1 MPDLGRWGVLDPK
14 SQYTHEAYSYVWN
27 NPISFNDPTGM
38 IGELFGNNGPGDPP
52 VKTIEIEPIVIT
64 VYRPVK
70 LEPRGFEFSSTAMLS
85 GIVMTGSR
93 YPSPYTLAA
102 AGLAGIILW
111 NTPEIYHA
119 TEAWK
124 ETEII
129 INVGPKKLNSEEED
143 INGEAVPVDDSGFK
157 KPIDHTIKKGDNKFD
172 FAQRGKNN
180 GKADDIEALK
190 AKKEAGTL
198 TNLEKQKLKRH
209 EKNTGERGSRQS
221 KDKKK

>member
-1 MPDLGRWGVLDPK
+1 MVEVNNCYAFGLLHNYTSTTQNAYQYKYNGKELQESGMYDDGARFYMPDLGRWGVLDPK

-70 LEPRGFEFSSTAMLS
+70 LEPRGVEFSSTAMLS

-129 INVGPKKLNSEEED
+129 IKCWSKK
-143 INGEAVPVDDSGFK
+143 I
-157 KPIDHTIKKGDNKFD
+157 
-172 FAQRGKNN
+172 Q
-180 GKADDIEALK
+180 
-190 AKKEAGTL
+190 
-198 TNLEKQKLKRH
+198 
-209 EKNTGERGSRQS
+209 
-221 KDKKK
+221 